1 MNGLPKATRSAR
13 PSSIAS
19 LARVLVEAVVGDDD
33 PAEAALDLAIVEGRD
48 GRASGV
54 ALDHM
59 QKSEA
64 LA

>member
-1 MNGLPKATRSAR
+1 MNGLPKATRSTR
-13 PSSIAS
+13 PSAIAA
-19 LARVLVEAVVGDDD
+19 LARVLVEAVIGDDD
-33 PAEAALDLAIVEGRD
+33 AAEAALDLLIVEGRN
-48 GRASGV
+48 GHASGV

>member
-1 MNGLPKATRSAR
+1 MPKATRSAR

-19 LARVLVEAVVGDDD
+19 LARLSVEAVIGDDD
-33 PAEAALDLAIVEGRD
+33 PAEAPLDLLIVEGRD
-48 GRASGV
+48 GRSAGV